1 MKKLNDQQKSSK
13 ILFSQTEMDPYF
25 EGKTCQ
31 TYSADYSYADCDADY
46 VRHKID
52 AVCGR
57 SFKPLWMFSSLKILL
72 IQVTIHKI
80 YFFLIL
86 VLKVI

>member
-1 MKKLNDQQKSSK
+1 MNLFILQKLGIFIWLKFIK
-13 ILFSQTEMDPYF
+13 LGTEILFISQTEMDPYF

-57 SFKPLWMFSSLKILL
+57 SFKPLWMFSSFNDSSYSGDNL
-72 IQVTIHKI
+72 
-80 YFFLIL
+80 
-86 VLKVI
+86 